1 MNDDLKEGGEGRAP
15 EELSDRYIDEAVL
28 FAVNWHAATVNMRL
42 YPKTSTMVTDT
53 VENARLHLQKL
64 FEEGQRFSVSVLEN
78 SLLVND
84 VRLEELEQQKAPIR
98 AFIQWMNE
106 RGLTNLEFR
115 DGVTPDELNIVFEVL
130 SAASDKDHRLNL
142 ADKLIDEGVTSVSIN
157 QRVYVAITAG
167 EDVTRAGPLDAL
179 KDELLMRYLM
189 GKVEL
194 GDVEDRELVDVL
206 SDSGKVGGLLSTFIS
221 EEGNEGGILVRSQ
234 KAEEALNRLS
244 DMIDQ
249 LEDPGLREMLSD
261 QIGSIVAEM
270 SPKEMTSVLTGE
282 GPDNLNIR
290 KVRERVVTMLS
301 DQRLLEMVDSL
312 IDEYVDMKAE
322 ADELEI
328 SWQKDKLRN
337 LNELLI
343 EVREERGD
351 AIAEVIDTKLEGA
364 GIEEERDPATGI
376 RVLSAFQLLGGPI
389 DEEYVE
395 LVDGIDQTV
404 PDQIKNLYEME
415 ENELATGMLA
425 KLADNLAQDSPNVR
439 RFAATLVKDTLS
451 SLEPEFCLQAAGIL
465 EPRLL
470 EDVEAETDYA
480 AYIPQ
485 VDSIAVLARCYMMEG
500 NADRATSIIDLL
512 EEQANLDQGKGPE
525 LVKHASAVLERL
537 TGPEGMIDIQALLL
551 EKDNDKKSAMVKALA
566 DIGVSALQPVVDL
579 VKDRGQIEL
588 RELALEAI
596 QMAGEPGI
604 EALIAELA
612 KENPWYVHRNIL
624 NVVADLKLTEAVE
637 QVGAMA
643 SSPDERIRREAL
655 RSLARIG
662 SRESVSVVQAA
673 ASDQSAAVRRTAVRV
688 LGMFGDSSVALFL
701 IDIINGQ
708 GPRGREEEQA
718 VMEAAC
724 LAIGDLHDSQYLPQL
739 AELLAKGGL
748 FRKARPDEIRAAACV
763 ALGTIGDPE
772 AVSTLE
778 KAMKDSS
785 IMVSSSAEK
794 AIRKLSGGITI
805 PEPITVEEAEQLGL
819 APPPGQAE
827 KAVEPGPA
835 PAGPAEFRPPPHP
848 ESTPET
854 VVAPETVPPP
864 PQPVLEPPGI
874 QEAAPVTQPQVHEP
888 PVVREPEPVA
898 PPPATP
904 EPQVAETAPELQP
917 PTPPEP
923 PVVETAP
930 ELQPPTTPDQ
940 FAAPAPWAEAGFAAD
955 VDAASMA
962 TAEEPAA
969 PRAPGAPEWVEME
982 TTPTPHWPEEQVEL
996 EPGAAAGPLEHIP
1009 DCPPPPFP
1017 PDDLLIESLESE
1029 FEEHALET
1037 EPFAGPLEQPSPEQ
1051 MYEGA
1056 TELEQPAPSR
1066 GEPEDQTFDKP
1077 LEQAP
1082 ETIKPPPATE
1092 APSQNVEVPPEW
1104 RRPGK
1109 VVAPPMREPEPALRP
1124 DSTAD
1129 WPLPDYHLVQPP
1141 PPASLD
1147 PEPEGEQPLPPDEDF
1162 APGRMDQPSTFERL
1176 LQAPPPATLSE
1187 DGEQTPAPQEDWQT
1201 FQQPEAQ
1208 PAPPVQATQPQAP
1221 TEELSGTSQEQAPG
1235 FEPQEP
1241 QQGYPPQTGF
1251 QPPPQGP
1258 DTALP
1263 EWPPPQAPHPPT
1275 GWK

>member
-1 MNDDLKEGGEGRAP
+1 MNDDLTEGGEGRAP
-15 EELSDRYIDEAVL
+15 EELSERYVDEAVL
-28 FAVNWHAATVNMRL
+28 FVVNWHAATVNMRL

-53 VENARLHLQKL
+53 VENARFHLQKL
-64 FEEGQRFSVSVLEN
+64 FEDSHGFSVSVLEN

-84 VRLEELEQQKAPIR
+84 IRLEELDQQKAPIR

-130 SAASDKDHRLNL
+130 SAASDKEKRLNL
-142 ADKLIDEGVTSVSIN
+142 ADKLVEKGVTNVSIN

-249 LEDPGLREMLSD
+249 LEDPGLREILSD
-261 QIGSIVAEM
+261 QIGSIVTEM

-312 IDEYVDMKAE
+312 IDEYVDMKTE
-322 ADELEI
+322 SNELETD
-328 SWQKDKLRN
+328 WQKDKLRN

-343 EVREERGD
+343 EVREDRGD

-364 GIEEERDPATGI
+364 GIDEERDPATGI

-404 PDQIKNLYEME
+404 PEQIKNLYEME
-415 ENELATGMLA
+415 EHEMATGMLS
-425 KLADNLAQDSPNVR
+425 KLADNLAQDSPKVR

-465 EPRLL
+465 EYRLL

-500 NADRATSIIDLL
+500 NADRASSIIDLL
-512 EEQANLDQGKGPE
+512 EEQANLGQGKGPE

-537 TGPEGMIDIQALLL
+537 TGPEGMIDIQVLLL
-551 EKDNDKKSAMVKALA
+551 EEDDDKKTAMVQALA
-566 DIGVSALQPVVDL
+566 DIGPSALQPVVDL
-579 VKDRGQIEL
+579 VKDRGQIDL

-596 QMAGEPGI
+596 QMAGQPGI

-612 KENPWYVHRNIL
+612 KENPWYIHRNIL
-624 NVVADLKLTEAVE
+624 NVVADLKLTEAAE
-637 QVGAMA
+637 QVGTMA

-673 ASDQSAAVRRTAVRV
+673 ASDQSPAVRRTAVRV
-688 LGMFGDSSVALFL
+688 LGMFGESSVALFL

-772 AVSTLE
+772 AVSALE
-778 KAMKDSS
+778 RAMKDSS
-785 IMVSSSAEK
+785 IMVRSSAEK
-794 AIRKLSGGITI
+794 ALRKLSGGIAI
-805 PEPITVEEAEQLGL
+805 PEPITEEEAEELGL
-819 APPPGQAE
+819 APPPGQAD
-827 KAVEPGPA
+827 KAVEPE
-835 PAGPAEFRPPPHP
+835 PAGPAEFRSPPHP

-854 VVAPETVPPP
+854 IVAPETVPLP
-864 PQPVLEPPGI
+864 PQPVLEPPI
-874 QEAAPVTQPQVHEP
+874 SQ
-888 PVVREPEPVA
+888 EPEPLTPPPAPEPSAVLEPEPLT
-898 PPPATP
+898 PPPAT
-904 EPQVAETAPELQP
+904 
-917 PTPPEP
+917 EP

-930 ELQPPTTPDQ
+930 EGQPPTAPDQ
-940 FAAPAPWAEAGFAAD
+940 FAALAPRAEAGFSAD
-955 VDAASMA
+955 ADAASLAM
-962 TAEEPAA
+962 AEEPAA
-969 PRAPGAPEWVEME
+969 PRVPGAPEWVEME
-982 TTPTPHWPEEQVEL
+982 ATPSPQWPAEHVER
-996 EPGAAAGPLEHIP
+996 EPGAAAGPLEHAP
-1009 DCPPPPFP
+1009 DYPAPTVP

-1029 FEEHALET
+1029 FEEYTLET
-1037 EPFAGPLEQPSPEQ
+1037 EPFAGLLELPGPEQ
-1051 MYEGA
+1051 MNEGA
-1056 TELEQPAPSR
+1056 TELEQPAPHQE
-1066 GEPEDQTFDKP
+1066 EPENQTFEQP

-1082 ETIKPPPATE
+1082 ETIKPSPAPE
-1092 APSQNVEVPPEW
+1092 APSQHVEVPPEW
-1104 RRPGK
+1104 RRPGE
-1109 VVAPPMREPEPALRP
+1109 VVAPPMSEPELAPRP

-1129 WPLPDYHLVQPP
+1129 WPLAGYHLVQPP

-1147 PEPEGEQPLPPDEDF
+1147 PEPTGEQPPPPDEDF

-1176 LQAPPPATLSE
+1176 LQAPPPPPATPAE
-1187 DGEQTPAPQEDWQT
+1187 DGQQTPAPREDWQA
-1201 FQQPEAQ
+1201 FQWPEAQ
-1208 PAPPVQATQPQAP
+1208 TAPPVQATQPQVSP
-1221 TEELSGTSQEQAPG
+1221 EELAGALQEQAPG
-1235 FEPQEP
+1235 LEPQEP
-1241 QQGYPPQTGF
+1241 QQGDPPQTGF

-1258 DTALP
+1258 DTAPP
-1263 EWPPPQAPHPPT
+1263 EWPPLQAPPLPN